1 MATWLQVILAIVLVG
16 VGVCLV
22 PLLLQL
28 RRTAAAVQQ
37 LAESARSDLRQVA
50 DDVHHLRGRADE
62 LADLAAASLEL
73 PLGLGKGL
81 GRILAGVGQGLEG
94 FLARDGAPW
103 LSALLTGL
111 KFVISF
117 IRRPRKAG
125 GPKEASHE

>member
-37 LAESARSDLRQVA
+37 LAESARGDLRQVA

-62 LADLAAASLEL
+62 LADMAASSMEL
-73 PLGLGKGL
+73 PLGL

-117 IRRPRKAG
+117 IRRSRKAD
-125 GPKEASHE
+125 GPKEAFHE

>member
-37 LAESARSDLRQVA
+37 LAESARGDLRQVA

-62 LADLAAASLEL
+62 LADMAASSMEL
-73 PLGLGKGL
+73 PLGL

-94 FLARDGAPW
+94 FLARDGGAPW

>member
-37 LAESARSDLRQVA
+37 LAESARGDLRQVA
-50 DDVHHLRGRADE
+50 DDVHHLRSRADE
-62 LADLAAASLEL
+62 LADMAASSMEL
-73 PLGLGKGL
+73 PLGLG
-81 GRILAGVGQGLEG
+81 RVLAGVGQGLEG
-94 FLARDGAPW
+94 FLARDTAPW

-117 IRRPRKAG
+117 IRRSHKAD
-125 GPKEASHE
+125 GPKEAFHE